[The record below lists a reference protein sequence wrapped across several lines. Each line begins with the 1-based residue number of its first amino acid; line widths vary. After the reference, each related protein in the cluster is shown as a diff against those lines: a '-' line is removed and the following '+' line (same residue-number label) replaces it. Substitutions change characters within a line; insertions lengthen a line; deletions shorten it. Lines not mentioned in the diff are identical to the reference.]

1 MMSFSFPRS
10 CSSISFLTTG
20 LKAIAKCRKELPRVE
35 RWLQPLEAVATAEE
49 REVDTLRGRSKHKPS
64 LPSES

>member
-20 LKAIAKCRKELPRVE
+20 LKAIAKRREELPSVE

-49 REVDTLRGRSKHKPS
+49 RQVDPLRGKSKP
-64 LPSES
+64 